1 MSKSFIF
8 VLLLSVFSLW
18 LVLPAGK
25 INLPGTKSGVL
36 LKKENNTINVL
47 NKEIKINQEFRLGL
61 DLQGG
66 SHLVFEL
73 GMNKIPKTQ
82 KEDAADAS
90 KNIIEK
96 RVNFYGVGEPQI
108 FLLKD
113 GGRYKVSVDIP
124 GNKNADEAVALI
136 GKTAELN
143 FREQKIKEIKQGTES
158 AQVAYFE
165 KTNLSG
171 KHLKKANLSYDQKN
185 GKPVVEL
192 VFNKEGTGI
201 FAELTKENLNK
212 PLAIYLDDELLTSPV
227 VQSVIKN
234 GTAVISGEF
243 TVEEAKNYKDSI
255 NAGALPTSIKLISQE
270 TVEAT
275 LGAENVRMSMVAGLV
290 GLLCVAVFMVLVYKK
305 EGLVAVFSL
314 GLYALF
320 SGAIYK
326 FFGIVLTLSGIAGL
340 VLSIGMAV
348 DSNIL
353 IYERI
358 KEEILKDQD
367 REKAVRLGFL
377 KALSAIKSANIN
389 TLLVCLILFNP
400 LNYDFLPMFGSIRGF
415 AVTLSIGVVLSLFT
429 GVFITK
435 NLLWKL
441 YKIEK

>member
-1 MSKSFIF
+1 MSRSFIF
-8 VLLLSVFSLW
+8 VFLLSALSFW
-18 LVLPAGK
+18 LILPAGK
-25 INLPGTKSGVL
+25 INIPG
-36 LKKENNTINVL
+36 KKTSVVFKKKNISLNLL
-47 NKEIKINQEFRLGL
+47 NKDIKINQEFKLGL

-73 GMNKIPKTQ
+73 GMDRVKKAQ
-82 KEDAADAS
+82 REDAADAS

-113 GGRYKVSVDIP
+113 GSTYKVSVDIP
-124 GNKNADEAVALI
+124 GNKSADEAVALI
-136 GKTAELN
+136 GKTAELS
-143 FREQKIKEIKQGTES
+143 FREQKIREIKQGTES
-158 AQVAYFE
+158 AHVAYFE
-165 KTNLSG
+165 KTILNGS
-171 KHLKKANLSYDQKN
+171 HLKRAGFSFDQKS

-192 VFNKEGTGI
+192 VFNKEGTRI
-201 FAELTKENLNK
+201 FADLTKKNLNK
-212 PLAIYLDDELLTSPV
+212 PLAIYLDEQLLTSPV

-234 GTAVISGEF
+234 GTAIISGEF

-255 NAGALPTSIKLISQE
+255 NAGALPTSIKLIGQE

-290 GLLCVAVFMVLVYKK
+290 GLLCVAAFMALVYKK
-305 EGLVAVFSL
+305 EGLVAIFSL

-326 FFGIVLTLSGIAGL
+326 TFGIVLTLSGIAGL

-358 KEEILKDQD
+358 KEEILKKQTKE
-367 REKAVRLGFL
+367 RAVRIGFF

-400 LNYDFLPMFGSIRGF
+400 LNYDFLPMFGSVRGF
-415 AVTLSIGVVLSLFT
+415 AVTLSIGVLLSLFT

-441 YKIEK
+441 YRIEK